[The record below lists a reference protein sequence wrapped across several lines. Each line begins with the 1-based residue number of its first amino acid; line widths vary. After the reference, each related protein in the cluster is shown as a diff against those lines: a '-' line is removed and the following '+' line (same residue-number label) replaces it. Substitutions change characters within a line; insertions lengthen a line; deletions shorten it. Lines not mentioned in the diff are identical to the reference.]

1 MKHPIAKAENIM
13 KISKLNNKGFAIESA
28 IASGIVIFGMCT
40 IITLITF
47 GAASFNKAAKKQ
59 RETKEFR
66 DEVADNY
73 LYYLNNNE
81 NSNYKFKESVERT
94 INGKTYTYNVDIVD
108 DTQNSKVI
116 LRLKDSSGTVLT
128 VEYTKNTSDKYNI
141 TKWNYGE

>member
-1 MKHPIAKAENIM
+1 M

-47 GAASFNKAAKKQ
+47 GAASFNRAAKKQ

-73 LYYLNNNE
+73 LYYLNNSE
-81 NSNYKFKESVERT
+81 RSNYVFKKSVERT
-94 INGKTYTYNVDIVD
+94 INGKKYTYNVDID
-108 DTQNSKVI
+108 ETKTDKVI
-116 LRLKDSSGTVLT
+116 LQLKDSSGTVLT
-128 VEYTKNTSDKYNI
+128 VVYTKNASDKYDI